1 MTWQLRVLLLI
12 WVVCLIGLVPGCA
25 TKGPSAVVTRAAI
38 LENLVVITEGLT
50 HLQGK
55 PEFRYMTAQQLKEDA
70 CVRPEACPAYVS
82 VRPPG
87 ADYIIINTDVD
98 LARDINAQG
107 QIVHVLALYQM
118 EKAGE
123 YSSDMPCSLSAQ
135 KSAYA
140 NIVRLA
146 FMDVV
151 QQQRGVS
158 VQTDAYV
165 QVHNICRSEPPPIK
179 GQF

>member
-12 WVVCLIGLVPGCA
+12 WVVCLIGLAPGCA
-25 TKGPSAVVTRAAI
+25 TKPHSRALDLAAI
-38 LENLVVITEGLT
+38 LDNLVNITAGIT

-55 PEFRYMTAQQLKEDA
+55 PEFRLMTAEQLKQDA
-70 CVRPEACPAYVS
+70 CVRPEVCPSYVS

-87 ADYIIINTDVD
+87 ADYIIVNTDVD
-98 LARDINAQG
+98 LANDLNAQG
-107 QIVHVLALYQM
+107 QIVHVLALYQL

-123 YSSDMPCSLSAQ
+123 YSSDMPCNLSAQ
-135 KSAYA
+135 KAAYA

-151 QQQRGVS
+151 QQQSKVS
-158 VQTDAYV
+158 IETDTFV
-165 QVHNICRSEPPPIK
+165 QVLNFCRAAPPVK
-179 GQF
+179 GEF